1 MKQDDILLNDMSW
14 IADPTNE
21 IDKLLEDFD
30 VKKEEKRKTKYSIPL
45 EDGKVE
51 EVDFE
56 NDPDWAFLLEY
67 QEELYDP
74 NGDFIFDKKIVKNW
88 KYFNQKI
95 DDFEFY
101 IDKAKYIL
109 KNYWHYKKE
118 IEYMKQ
124 GLHMRKMSYEMLV
137 SILDNMKFAE
147 KCLETRLAEYSMY
160 LEMLYKDGFSFTNLS
175 KMSEEAKSTIQIK
188 ADKGIREFA
197 RLLIAKE
204 KFESIGEKMLEN
216 AVDISK
222 QEQEVELKQKLEL
235 VGELAVALKTKLD
248 NLNK

>member
-1 MKQDDILLNDMSW
+1 MKHNEVLVGDFSWVEDPNND
-14 IADPTNE
+14 
-21 IDKLLEDFD
+21 IDKILEDFD
-30 VKKEEKRKTKYSIPL
+30 IKREEKRKTKYSIKL

-67 QEELYDP
+67 QEDCYDP
-74 NGDFIFDKKIVKNW
+74 DGNYIFDKKIVKNW
-88 KYFNQKI
+88 KYFNQKV

-137 SILDNMKFAE
+137 SVLDNMKFAE
-147 KCLETRLAEYSMY
+147 KCLATRLSEYSMY
-160 LEMLYKDGFSFTNLS
+160 LEMLYKEGLSFTSL
-175 KMSEEAKSTIQIK
+175 
-188 ADKGIREFA
+188 REFA

-235 VGELAVALKTKLD
+235 VGELTISLKIKLD